1 MNVLILSLGMVL
13 VVEGLVFAL
22 APKRIEEALKLMASL
37 KPEVR
42 RMTGLITVAIGVLLV
57 WIAKILS

>member
-42 RMTGLITVAIGVLLV
+42 RMTGRITVAIGVLLV